1 MARKRRSNFRPG
13 LMLLALVIAVFLWG
27 VAQGSTDVRYSF
39 DIPVEIHGVDEQLV
53 VTNQSADEVNVGVQG
68 SRAALRNLDD
78 QRIKYEID
86 VSKVKPGVAEF
97 EVDLASIE
105 LPRRARFVSHSPSR
119 IQIRLERRSRKEVS
133 VSADIQGE
141 PAEGFALA
149 EVRVV
154 PDRVWLAG
162 AKSHVMRVA
171 EVQTEPIDV
180 DGLKESQ
187 ELQAR
192 LILGGGTVWAED
204 DKPVTVQIVVEPRE
218 PLEADPLEI
227 LDGVPPASADE
238 EALPRRGG
246 NL

>member
-1 MARKRRSNFRPG
+1 
-13 LMLLALVIAVFLWG
+13 MLLALVIAVFLWG

-39 DIPVEIHGVDEQLV
+39 DIPVEIHGVNEQLV
-53 VTNQSADEVNVGVQG
+53 VTDQSADEVNVGVQG

-86 VSKVKPGVAEF
+86 VSNVKPGVAEF

-218 PLEADPLEI
+218 PLETEPLEI

-238 EALPRRGG
+238 EASLLPRRGG
-246 NL
+246 NV